1 MNGLRPN
8 DQRAK
13 TAIMLIWVVMC
24 IEVISLGSSYMQYDL
39 IQAAASG
46 ENISMDDA
54 NANDTRERMVG
65 IVYMLA
71 MIISGIT
78 FIQWFRRAYY
88 NLHQRVNHLKH
99 GEGWAAGAWFVPF
112 LNWFRPYEIM
122 KELYDETAEFLR
134 TYEYKD
140 KMQLST
146 SILGVWWAAW
156 VIKSILGQ
164 VVFRLG
170 LYAKDIST
178 ILSVTVMSMVQHVL
192 GIVAAFLVIRIIK
205 EYSAVEP
212 LLMEYSYEDQIN
224 SIGSGSSDD
233 DNTYEEF

>member
-24 IEVISLGSSYMQYDL
+24 LEVISLGSSYMQYDF
-39 IQAAASG
+39 IQAAISG
-46 ENISMDDA
+46 ENITMDEA
-54 NANDTRERMVG
+54 NANDTRERLVG
-65 IVYMLA
+65 IIYILA
-71 MIISGIT
+71 MIVSGIT

-88 NLHQRVNHLKH
+88 NLHQRVDHLNH

-112 LNWFRPYEIM
+112 LNWFRPYQIM
-122 KELYDETAEFLR
+122 QELYEETVEFLG

-140 KMQLST
+140 KVQLST

-164 VVFRLG
+164 VVFRMG
-170 LYAKDIST
+170 RNAEEVST
-178 ILSVTVMSMVQHVL
+178 ILTVTVMSMVQHVL

-212 LLMEYSYEDQIN
+212 ILMEYSYEDQIN
-224 SIGSGSSDD
+224 NIGSNSSDD
-233 DNTYEEF
+233 DRYEEF